1 MVKES
6 VLEKI
11 YWNERELGQM
21 PHKTV
26 KQNATTYILNN
37 LLWHIHSMIDKRCG
51 IPSHAENEFNDACK
65 LTRIYTVQQN
75 RICFSMTCL

>member
-37 LLWHIHSMIDKRCG
+37 LLWHIY
-51 IPSHAENEFNDACK
+51 IPW
-65 LTRIYTVQQN
+65 
-75 RICFSMTCL
+75 